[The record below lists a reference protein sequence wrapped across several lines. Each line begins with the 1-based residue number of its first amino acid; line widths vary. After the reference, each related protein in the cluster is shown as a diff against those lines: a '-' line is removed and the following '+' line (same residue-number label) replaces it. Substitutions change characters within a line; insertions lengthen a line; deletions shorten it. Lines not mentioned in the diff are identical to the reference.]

1 VAVAPEHE
9 RNVLLVTGV
18 AHAATHFAELTY
30 PTLAVVL
37 AHETGTPLPQV
48 LSWSFAGYLLF
59 GVGALPA
66 GLLADHF
73 GARRMLLGSLAGMSV
88 GLVLAGLAAP
98 GLPLAASLAVMGLAA
113 SAYHPAGMGLISR
126 AIRARGRALAINGIY
141 GNVGIAL
148 TPVVTAALAERLGWR
163 GALLVSGTVLAALTL
178 VCARLPLAEPAAA
191 GPVAPSVR
199 SAGRRALPLIVLCV
213 AAMLGGI
220 SYRGNTLVQPS
231 YFAAEVSFMDFGAAT
246 SLVYLVG
253 ILGQYAGGVAADR
266 WNLSWAYLAFQA
278 ASLPALLLIG
288 VMNELPLLGVAS
300 VFVFFSLGMQPIEN
314 SLFAQLTPDRWR
326 STGYG
331 LKFVLTFGVGSLAV
345 WLVRWAEVTYGLA
358 GVFPVLAGV
367 VALMVT
373 TIGVLVFVMRD
384 PVPTAVAGE
393 TYPV

>member
-1 VAVAPEHE
+1 MAVAPEHE

-48 LSWSFAGYLLF
+48 LGWSFAGYLLF
-59 GVGALPA
+59 GLGALPA

-73 GARRMLLGSLAGMSV
+73 GARRMLLGALGGMSV

-126 AIRARGRALAINGIY
+126 AIAARGRALAINGIF

-163 GALLVSGTVLAALTL
+163 GAFLASGTVLAALTL
-178 VCARLPLAEPAAA
+178 GCARLPLVEPVA
-191 GPVAPSVR
+191 GEPVAPSAR
-199 SAGRRALPLIVLCV
+199 GTGRRALPLIVLCV

-246 SLVYLVG
+246 SLVYLIG

-288 VMNELPLLGVAS
+288 VTNELPLLGVAS

-345 WLVRWAEVTYGLA
+345 WLVRWAELTYGLA

-367 VALMVT
+367 VTLMVAA
-373 TIGVLVFVMRD
+373 IGVLVFVMRD

>member
-1 VAVAPEHE
+1 MAVAPEHE
-9 RNVLLVTGV
+9 RNVLMVTGV

-30 PTLAVVL
+30 PTQAVVL
-37 AHETGTPLPQV
+37 AHETGLPLPQV
-48 LSWSFAGYLLF
+48 LGWSFAGYLLF
-59 GVGALPA
+59 GLGALPA

-73 GARRMLLGSLAGMSV
+73 GARRMLLGSLGGISV

-126 AIRARGRALAINGIY
+126 AIEARGRALAINGIC

-148 TPVVTAALAERLGWR
+148 TPVVTAALARQLGWR
-163 GALLVSGTVLAALTL
+163 GAFLASGLALAALTL
-178 VCARLPLAEPAAA
+178 GCARLPLVEPGPAA
-191 GPVAPSVR
+191 PIT
-199 SAGRRALPLIVLCV
+199 SAGRRGRHALPLIVLCV
-213 AAMLGGI
+213 AALLGGI

-231 YFAAEVSFMDFGAAT
+231 YFAAEVSIMGFGAAT
-246 SLVYLVG
+246 SLVYLLG
-253 ILGQYAGGVAADR
+253 IFGQYAGGYAADR
-266 WNLSWAYLAFQA
+266 WDLRWAYLGFHA

-288 VMNELPLLGVAS
+288 VTHEVPLLGVAS
-300 VFVFFSLGMQPIEN
+300 LFVFFSLGMQPIEN

-345 WLVRWAEVTYGLA
+345 WLVQWAEVTYGLA

-367 VALMVT
+367 VALMVA
-373 TIGVLVFVMRD
+373 TIAVLVFVMRE
-384 PVPTAVAGE
+384 PVPAAVTGE